1 MKLILK
7 LSILG
12 AAACGIA
19 MAQAPAAAPNSV
31 NEIKQSYNGIKNNV
45 LRSAEKMP
53 EEFYSFKPAPEVRD
67 FGGEVAHGADIQTM
81 ICSMALNAPKQGS
94 AATKKTKAELIA
106 ALQESNAL
114 CDQAYAA
121 LTDANASEARPFIR
135 GQRTLIGVLEFNISH
150 HNETY
155 GTMVPYLRMKGIV
168 PPSSDAPA
176 NAKGGGKKQ

>member
-1 MKLILK
+1 MKLL
-7 LSILG
+7 LF
-12 AAACGIA
+12 ATFACGA
-19 MAQAPAAAPNSV
+19 VFAQAPAAAPNYV
-31 NEIKQSYNGIKNNV
+31 NEIKQSYTGIKNNL

-81 ICSMALNAPKQGS
+81 LCSMALNAPKQGT

-121 LTDANASEARPFIR
+121 LTDATANEARPFIR
-135 GQRTLIGVLEFNISH
+135 GQRTLIGVLEFNVAH
-150 HNETY
+150 DNETY
-155 GTMVPYLRMKGIV
+155 GTMVPYLRMKNIV
-168 PPSSDAPA
+168 PPSSDQAA
-176 NAKGGGKKQ
+176 QKGGTKK

>member
-1 MKLILK
+1 MKLLLIAGLCC
-7 LSILG
+7 
-12 AAACGIA
+12 AAVY
-19 MAQAPAAAPNSV
+19 AQAPAAPPNYV

-45 LRSAEKMP
+45 LRAAEKMP

-67 FGGEVAHGADIQTM
+67 FAGEVAHGADISTM
-81 ICSMALNAPKQGS
+81 LCSMALNAPKQGT
-94 AATKKTKAELIA
+94 AAQKKTKAELIA
-106 ALQESNAL
+106 ALQEANTL

-168 PPSSDAPA
+168 PPSSDTAA
-176 NAKGGGKKQ
+176 QKGGGKK